1 MSADPAGPEAALRDR
16 LAALVEAVARGRD
29 RAAFADLF
37 RHFAPRV
44 KSYLLR
50 QGADDGTAEE
60 VMQEAL
66 LMVWRRAETYDRRQA
81 TVSTWLFTIARN
93 KRIDRIRREKRPE
106 FDPTDPLLVPEP
118 EAPPDQAHDAGQA
131 EDRLRA
137 ALATLPPEQAEL
149 VRTAFFQDL
158 SHRDIAT
165 ARNLPLGTVK
175 SRIRLALEKL
185 RKALEE
191 GEGG

>member
-16 LAALVEAVARGRD
+16 LAALVEAVARDRD
-29 RAAFADLF
+29 RAAFAELF

>member
-16 LAALVEAVARGRD
+16 LAALVEAVARDRD
-29 RAAFADLF
+29 RAAFAELF

-158 SHRDIAT
+158 SHRDIAI

>member
-29 RAAFADLF
+29 RAAFAELF

-191 GEGG
+191 GT

>member
-16 LAALVEAVARGRD
+16 LAALVEAVARDRD
-29 RAAFADLF
+29 RAAFAELF

-137 ALATLPPEQAEL
+137 ALATLPPEQVEL

-158 SHRDIAT
+158 SHRDIAI

-191 GEGG
+191 GAGG

>member
-16 LAALVEAVARGRD
+16 LAALVEAVARDRD
-29 RAAFADLF
+29 RAAFAELF

-191 GEGG
+191 GEGR

>member
-29 RAAFADLF
+29 RAAFAELF

-191 GEGG
+191 GEGR